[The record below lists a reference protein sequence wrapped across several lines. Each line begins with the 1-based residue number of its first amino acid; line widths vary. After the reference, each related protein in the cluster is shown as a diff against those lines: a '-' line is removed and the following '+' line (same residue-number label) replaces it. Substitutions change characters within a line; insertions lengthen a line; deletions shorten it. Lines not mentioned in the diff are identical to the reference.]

1 MDPWSPLVLIL
12 VLIVIF
18 VFCVLGIVMI
28 VLYQPR
34 SIFSVRAFR
43 NTEAKSDEET
53 QAQMQYINWEKGFF
67 RLTLALSV
75 LLGIFAGMVDST
87 ADFADFLIVFF
98 TFFGL
103 TWLVYFALRFTIKGF
118 TDRRS

>member
-1 MDPWSPLVLIL
+1 MVPWSTLVLIM
-12 VLIVIF
+12 IF

-28 VLYQPR
+28 ILYQPR
-34 SIFSVRAFR
+34 SIFSVRTFR

-53 QAQMQYINWEKGFF
+53 QAQMQFINWEKGFF
-67 RLTLALSV
+67 RLTLVLSV
-75 LLGIFAGMVDST
+75 LLGIFVGMEDTNS
-87 ADFADFLIVFF
+87 AFDFLIVFF

-118 TDRRS
+118 TDKRN